1 MRKSE
6 KNFTNSQVVLFIFS
20 QLNDQSELLAAYGIR
35 PSTRHTDEQRKALN
49 DLYALTKYPTKEQ
62 KHALSNAIGISEY
75 QVSVWFMHQ
84 RKKDK
89 SK

>member
-1 MRKSE
+1 
-6 KNFTNSQVVLFIFS
+6 LFNDNYF
-20 QLNDQSELLAAYGIR
+20 QFNDQSELLAAYGIR
-35 PSTRHTDEQRKALN
+35 PSTRHTEEQRKALT

-62 KHALSNAIGISEY
+62 KNALSTAIGISEY

-89 SK
+89 TK